1 MPSKQKL
8 LGVSIA
14 ICTHNGE
21 NLLPCTIS
29 HLKRQCIGDDLD
41 WEVMVID
48 NASTDATARV
58 VRECW
63 GDDGPVPMRIIHEP
77 RLGLAY
83 ARERAFEEARYEI
96 VSFIDDDNRVMPDW
110 VTTASESM
118 SADSELGAL
127 GSCNTAVAEVLFPE
141 WFWRWAH
148 YYAAHASCR
157 SESATLERW
166 ILVGAGMTIRKSAWQ
181 DLKRNNFGFRL
192 TGRVGKSLST
202 CEDLE
207 LGCAI
212 QLAGWKIRV
221 EPRLKLQ
228 HFMTPNRLQWRYLRN
243 LARATG
249 EAMALL
255 DSYFFF
261 SQPEASLKHRLRR
274 YWWAHLI
281 KEAAAIVR
289 RYPAK
294 KTVKAIFYDL
304 EGDDAIVY
312 LELGIGR
319 LIGLLRLR
327 SQYGSLRREIA
338 LAPWRRTEQLE
349 I

>member
-1 MPSKQKL
+1 MATKQKS

-21 NLLPCTIS
+21 KLLPGTIS
-29 HLKRQCIGDDLD
+29 NLKRQCTGNDLD

-48 NASTDATARV
+48 NASTDASVDV
-58 VRECW
+58 VRKCW
-63 GDDGPVPMRIIHEP
+63 GDDGPAPMRIIHEP

-110 VTTASESM
+110 VTTASECM
-118 SADSELGAL
+118 SADSQLGAL
-127 GSCNTAVAEVLFPE
+127 GSCNTAVAEVPFPE

-166 ILVGAGMTIRKSAWQ
+166 ILVGAGMTIRKSTWQ
-181 DLKRNNFGFRL
+181 DLKRNYFRL
-192 TGRVGKSLST
+192 QLTDRVGQRLST
-202 CEDLE
+202 CGDLE

-221 EPRLKLQ
+221 EPHLKLQ

-243 LARATG
+243 LVRATG
-249 EAMALL
+249 EAMAVL
-255 DSYFFF
+255 DSYFFC
-261 SQPEASLKHRLRR
+261 SQPQARFKHRFRP
-274 YWWAHLI
+274 YWWAHVI
-281 KEAAAIVR
+281 KEAVAIAR

-294 KTVKAIFYDL
+294 KALKAIFNDL
-304 EGDDAIVY
+304 EGDDDVVF
-312 LELGIGR
+312 LELNIGR

-327 SQYGSLRREIA
+327 SQYGLLRREIA
-338 LAPWRRTEQLE
+338 RAPWRRSELA

>member
-1 MPSKQKL
+1 
-8 LGVSIA
+8 
-14 ICTHNGE
+14 
-21 NLLPCTIS
+21 
-29 HLKRQCIGDDLD
+29 
-41 WEVMVID
+41 
-48 NASTDATARV
+48 
-58 VRECW
+58 
-63 GDDGPVPMRIIHEP
+63 
-77 RLGLAY
+77 
-83 ARERAFEEARYEI
+83 
-96 VSFIDDDNRVMPDW
+96 
-110 VTTASESM
+110 
-118 SADSELGAL
+118 
-127 GSCNTAVAEVLFPE
+127 
-141 WFWRWAH
+141 
-148 YYAAHASCR
+148 
-157 SESATLERW
+157 
-166 ILVGAGMTIRKSAWQ
+166 
-181 DLKRNNFGFRL
+181 
-192 TGRVGKSLST
+192 
-202 CEDLE
+202 